1 MATHLVSST
10 PILAETLDPS
20 FSDSPVTANP
30 AVPPSPWMFSSLG
43 LGGILIVV
51 GLWCKLQCQ
60 KKQQA
65 LESAIARNQALQQ
78 QLDLAIEGCQRW
90 ESLPDLLYARR
101 IGLDYIRMRMD
112 EEVFHYIVIN
122 QIQNKVTNLISASL
136 RPTLGGKVSNSN
148 LQVDE
153 TFEIIYDIEG
163 VEEQWH
169 SGVLFRF
176 QLKLSKLPIQSS
188 SATVKQI
195 VECIEVFLAHSIQQH
210 RWHPSIQ
217 GSLVNLSWDE
227 NSKPIPLLCLEQS
240 EDQPEASKPRSTRT
254 RLSVGDRT
262 PV

>member
-1 MATHLVSST
+1 M
-10 PILAETLDPS
+10 
-20 FSDSPVTANP
+20 
-30 AVPPSPWMFSSLG
+30 
-43 LGGILIVV
+43 
-51 GLWCKLQCQ
+51 
-60 KKQQA
+60 
-65 LESAIARNQALQQ
+65 
-78 QLDLAIEGCQRW
+78 
-90 ESLPDLLYARR
+90 
-101 IGLDYIRMRMD
+101 
-112 EEVFHYIVIN
+112 
-122 QIQNKVTNLISASL
+122 
-136 RPTLGGKVSNSN
+136 SNSN

-240 EDQPEASKPRSTRT
+240 EDQPEASKPRSART